1 MPLKLILI
9 GFWAA
14 FCGKS
19 RQNPFLLHIHTPVL
33 SIFFHATSF
42 IWRHGLPKLVIAK
55 IQVPIWGFWGYAKSH
70 GGHIATVFD
79 AHIPPPKG
87 LFPISRVN
95 PDFKKNGISRFANP
109 FVLLAISIEPPHR
122 PLSNTAGLSAGQH
135 HKGF

>member
-70 GGHIATVFD
+70 WGHIATVFD
-79 AHIPPPKG
+79 AHIPPLRGCSP
-87 LFPISRVN
+87 S
-95 PDFKKNGISRFANP
+95 
-109 FVLLAISIEPPHR
+109 
-122 PLSNTAGLSAGQH
+122 AGLTQILKKTAYQDWQIRLFCWPSASNHHTALYQTQQGSADHH